1 MAAISEVFLVLA
13 LVFCSVNSK
22 SVYIGTKTIEDR
34 LLHKS
39 EHVKSPNFYIRTSD
53 IAFPKYNEEG
63 DNIITAI
70 YIIDNSD
77 SDAGASAEV
86 DYGGVGLTYANV
98 HLRSALWG
106 GFNYTVE
113 IYGTKDNYADNV
125 LVKDTP
131 E

>member
-1 MAAISEVFLVLA
+1 MAAISEVFLILV
-13 LVFCSVNSK
+13 LVFYSVNSK
-22 SVYIGTKTIEDR
+22 SVYIGTKTSADQ

-39 EHVKSPNFYIRTSD
+39 EHVKRSNFFMRTTD
-53 IAFPKYNEEG
+53 IAFPKYNEES

-77 SDAGASAEV
+77 SDEGASAEV

-113 IYGTKDNYADNV
+113 IYGTKVDNADNL
-125 LVKDTP
+125 LVKGILD
-131 E
+131 